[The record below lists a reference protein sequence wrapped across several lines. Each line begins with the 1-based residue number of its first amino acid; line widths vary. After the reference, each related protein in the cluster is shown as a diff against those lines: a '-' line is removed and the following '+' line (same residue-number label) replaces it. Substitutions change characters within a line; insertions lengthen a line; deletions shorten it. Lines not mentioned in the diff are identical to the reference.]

1 MFVFLAWVV
10 LLALVISAAIAG
22 VSAAPW
28 LPTKAKD
35 RNHLFEHLKLEPD
48 QQVVD
53 LGCGDGSMLFAVARK
68 FPLVE
73 CIGYDISI
81 LPLLFGWA
89 RKILKP
95 SAYKNVHLRFGNLFR
110 QSVADFDLVFIFLLP
125 KSYPKLLEILKRDQK
140 DSAQTIVEAWPLP
153 NITPNETLR
162 AEGCLPIFVYTGK
175 TVRHVE

>member
-1 MFVFLAWVV
+1 MLTLLGWAV

-35 RNHLFEHLKLEPD
+35 RNHLFEHLKLEPG
-48 QQVVD
+48 QKVLD

-68 FPLVE
+68 FPETE
-73 CIGYDISI
+73 CVGCDISL

-89 RKILKP
+89 RKFLKP
-95 SAYKNVHLRFGNLFR
+95 SAYKHVHIRFGNLFK
-110 QSVADFDLVFIFLLP
+110 QSVAGFDVVFIFLLP
-125 KSYPKLLEILKRDQK
+125 KSYPRLVELMKRDLKNESQV
-140 DSAQTIVEAWPLP
+140 IVEAWPLP
-153 NITPNETLR
+153 HITPDETLR

-175 TVRHVE
+175 VIREV